1 MTGPDNPIDIF
12 LINDEDNYEI
22 KINILKHFLVIDF
35 AVAFL
40 LLQ

>member
-22 KINILKHFLVIDF
+22 KINISGNF
-35 AVAFL
+35 
-40 LLQ
+40 